1 MSVTPATEV
10 VTRNVSD
17 GVAVLTLN
25 RPDRLNAWVPEMQ
38 VQLLRPARAGR
49 RRSRGQG
56 DRGDRRRPRL
66 LRRRRHGGRCSA
78 IGDGRRRRAPTT
90 GPRPSRSP
98 IPKPVI
104 AAVNGPAAGLGLV
117 MALMCDIRFAA
128 SGAKLTTAFA
138 RRGLIAEHGISW
150 VLPRLVGSAHALDL
164 LFSGRVVLAEEAA
177 QMGLVNAVHPPEEL
191 LDRTLDYAR
200 ELATLLVA
208 DLDGGH
214 EAAGLRAPRAG
225 RRREPGR
232 VQPPDGGVVRPPRL
246 RRGRGVLRGGPAPAV
261 RGRERARQLGSGMSL
276 HARAAPRRRLD
287 AGRAGRR
294 RRGRGRRS

>member
-25 RPDRLNAWVPEMQ
+25 RPDRLNAWIPEMQ
-38 VQLLRPARAGR
+38 IQYFDLLEEAAADPAVKAIVVTGAGR
-49 RRSRGQG
+49 GFCAGADMEVLQG
-56 DRGDRRRPRL
+56 DAADDARSDDRPQTL
-66 LRRRRHGGRCSA
+66 PL
-78 IGDGRRRRAPTT
+78 T
-90 GPRPSRSP
+90 

-128 SGAKLTTAFA
+128 SGAKLKTAFA

-191 LDRTLDYAR
+191 LDRTLAYAR
-200 ELATLLVA
+200 ELATLSSPTSMAVIKRQVYEHLEQGAAESLDESNRLMAESFGRPDFAEGVA
-208 DLDGGH
+208 SFVEG
-214 EAAGLRAPRAG
+214 
-225 RRREPGR
+225 
-232 VQPPDGGVVRPPRL
+232 RPPRFE
-246 RRGRGVLRGGPAPAV
+246 GVGG
-261 RGRERARQLGSGMSL
+261 
-276 HARAAPRRRLD
+276 
-287 AGRAGRR
+287 
-294 RRGRGRRS
+294 